1 MILTIRPK
9 SEISELSRFL
19 EIKNLDHI
27 NWSFATHA
35 IKNKKILI
43 NKKQIYLISSI
54 QAVTFLNETK
64 KKNKIFLKNA
74 KFFVIGSKVASK
86 LKKLGVKKILEVFL
100 DTPSLIKKLKIKYKD
115 IELHHIRG
123 PIKNDLLEEYFDN
136 ENLLSFTQVYA
147 TKYKKKLPKKVLVHM
162 KNSKISI
169 MMHYSLS
176 AYERFMQLL
185 NKKQKRHFIKKVIHF
200 CLSKRIKLGLI
211 DLGIP
216 KDSIKVSKIPT
227 SQSLVS
233 LINSNH

>member
-19 EIKNLDHI
+19 EMKNLGHT

-86 LKKLGVKKILEVFL
+86 LKKLGVKNILEIFL

-136 ENLLSFTQVYA
+136 ENLLSFTQVY
-147 TKYKKKLPKKVLVHM
+147 
-162 KNSKISI
+162 
-169 MMHYSLS
+169 
-176 AYERFMQLL
+176 
-185 NKKQKRHFIKKVIHF
+185 
-200 CLSKRIKLGLI
+200 
-211 DLGIP
+211 
-216 KDSIKVSKIPT
+216 
-227 SQSLVS
+227 
-233 LINSNH
+233 